1 MFFIKYNS
9 LTLHRTKAQPPPYPL
24 HYTKALKRLHRPTAN
39 ICSQRLHRPTA
50 NICSHR
56 ISTIYNPSTKK
67 KEMEETSISLTYL
80 IVYAFCLP
88 FDLTFTSVTVN
99 TSLSTNC
106 LHSAEHFCVEMS
118 MAFAISEQVTSSL
131 PFR

>member
-1 MFFIKYNS
+1 MFFIQYNP
-9 LTLHRTKAQPPPYPL
+9 LILHRTKVRPPDYPL
-24 HYTKALKRLHRPTAN
+24 HYTKVLKRPHRPAAN
-39 ICSQRLHRPTA
+39 VCSY
-50 NICSHR
+50 R
-56 ISTIYNPSTKK
+56 ISTIYNPPTKK

-118 MAFAISEQVTSSL
+118 IAFAISEQVISSL

>member
-1 MFFIKYNS
+1 MFFIQYNS
-9 LTLHRTKAQPPPYPL
+9 LILHRTKVRPPDYPL
-24 HYTKALKRLHRPTAN
+24 HYTKALKRPHRPA
-39 ICSQRLHRPTA
+39 A

-56 ISTIYNPSTKK
+56 ISTMYNPSTKK

-88 FDLTFTSVTVN
+88 LDLTFTSVTVN

-118 MAFAISEQVTSSL
+118 MAFAISEQVISSL

>member
-1 MFFIKYNS
+1 MLFNKKVYVFIKYNS
-9 LTLHRTKAQPPPYPL
+9 LTLHRTKARPPPYPL
-24 HYTKALKRLHRPTAN
+24 HYTKALKRPHRPA
-39 ICSQRLHRPTA
+39 A

-67 KEMEETSISLTYL
+67 KEMEETSISITYL

-118 MAFAISEQVTSSL
+118 MAFAISEQVISSL

>member
-9 LTLHRTKAQPPPYPL
+9 LTLHHTKARLPPYPL
-24 HYTKALKRLHRPTAN
+24 HYTKALKRPHRPAAN
-39 ICSQRLHRPTA
+39 V
-50 NICSHR
+50 CSHR

-67 KEMEETSISLTYL
+67 EEMEDTSISLTHL

-88 FDLTFTSVTVN
+88 LDLTFTSVTLN

-118 MAFAISEQVTSSL
+118 MAFAISEQVISSL